1 MQARRNQLEELG
13 IGAEPSHAGLWLD
26 RYLSSQL
33 PEGVTVDSVK
43 GTPQQ
48 SLVVETCAISVPAI
62 YEVYYKTWKQVLQ
75 TQGAICRE
83 AVVQG
88 RMAVGLGAESVI
100 ETAVRLHHTYGVPF
114 IPGSSLKG
122 TARAYAAQTLAGA
135 WGKGSEAFDTLFG
148 RQDRVGITV
157 FYDALPVPGSY
168 KIHND
173 VMTVHH
179 PNYYQDKG
187 EAPADWDSPIPIP
200 FLSVSGRF
208 LIALH
213 APNYPE
219 WTSAAMG
226 ILQMALAQSG
236 VGGKT
241 SSGYGRFDIT
251 ELPLS
256 PDEQNLHNFYQHLEA
271 MPTNQ
276 VANQIQ
282 SFINRW
288 RSGEIAFQHKQV
300 AAQAI
305 LKKVEQA
312 GRTHQSRDRGW
323 YQALEA
329 CVQTGNCPE

>member
-1 MQARRNQLEELG
+1 MTTPARRNSLATHPLWQQHYPHSGLWFDKYLENQKSDTQKMEPYVEHIRQVGSIKEPADYEPFFSRWRVELEKAGVQLREAET
-13 IGAEPSHAGLWLD
+13 IGRLAAGL
-26 RYLSSQL
+26 
-33 PEGVTVDSVK
+33 GN
-43 GTPQQ
+43 
-48 SLVVETCAISVPAI
+48 
-62 YEVYYKTWKQVLQ
+62 
-75 TQGAICRE
+75 
-83 AVVQG
+83 
-88 RMAVGLGAESVI
+88 ESVI
-100 ETAVRLHHTYGVPF
+100 ENSLILHHTYGVPF